1 MNVISTTP
9 SLSRGRRN
17 LAFLVFLSSA
27 LCPPSS
33 ASAEEPY
40 VRVAILQDA
49 ESARVTVEGPARLT
63 DLDSG
68 AGLADW
74 PDLKWKL
81 VESAGPGI
89 KIGEAGFPSR
99 AVLLTPAKN
108 PVFRVNSR
116 AYRGALIL
124 RRSSA
129 GKLTV
134 VNRLP
139 LEEYLVGALTSETS
153 PKWPMEALK
162 AHAVV
167 SRTMVAHRIWIRK
180 NESFDVTADT
190 STHLYYGKAAERG
203 RTRQAVEETQGQVL
217 AYQGEL
223 FSATFHAN
231 CGGHTESA
239 AELWQT
245 KKEVEP
251 LAGVVDPNCRDLR
264 HYRWKMFLSH
274 AEMARFL
281 EPAARGAGELQGL
294 EVLDRNASGR
304 VREIR
309 ITGTEGEAVL
319 TGRRLRELLGAN
331 RLRSLKFTVTPFVA
345 GFSFSGFGWGHG
357 VGFCQ
362 WGAYGM
368 ARRGKKMD
376 EILSFY
382 FPGAQRRKLPGLP
395 GFVS

>member
-1 MNVISTTP
+1 MAYRLPLTAVLLTTY
-9 SLSRGRRN
+9 SLP
-17 LAFLVFLSSA
+17 LT
-27 LCPPSS
+27 
-33 ASAEEPY
+33 ASFATEEPQ
-40 VRVAILQDA
+40 VRVAILQGA
-49 ESARVTVEGPARLT
+49 ERARVTVEGPCRLI

-68 AGLADW
+68 AKLADW
-74 PDLKWKL
+74 PSLKWKL
-81 VESAGPGI
+81 VEPANPGL
-89 KIGEAGFPSR
+89 KVGEATFTSQ
-99 AVLLTPAKN
+99 AILLEPKKTLLLK
-108 PVFRVNSR
+108 VNAR
-116 AYRGALIL
+116 AYRGGLIIH
-124 RRSSA
+124 RTA
-129 GKLTV
+129 EGKLTL
-134 VNRLP
+134 VNRLG

-153 PKWPMEALK
+153 PKWPLEALK

-180 NESFDVTADT
+180 GEPFDVTADT
-190 STHLYYGKAAERG
+190 STHLYYGRAAERG
-203 RTRQAVEETQGQVL
+203 RTRQAVEETKGQVL

-239 AELWQT
+239 AELWQV
-245 KKEVEP
+245 KKEIEP
-251 LAGVVDPNCRDLR
+251 LMGVVDPNCRNLR
-264 HYRWKMFLSH
+264 HYRWKTFFSGTEL
-274 AEMARFL
+274 ARL
-281 EPAARGAGELQGL
+281 LDPAAQGMGEFQSL

-304 VREIR
+304 VREVR
-309 ITGTEGEAVL
+309 IAGSQADAVV

-331 RLRSLKFTVTPFVA
+331 RLRSLKFTVTPFVG

-368 ARRGKKMD
+368 SRRGKKMN

-382 FPGAQRRKLPGLP
+382 FPGAQRRKLTGLP